1 MTQQPAIKRLT
12 CDCCSVHRMAQQKQ
26 PSGRL
31 RFLWLRNHRI
41 GQLAPH
47 SDWRGYAWER
57 NRRHSRYFATS
68 GRPALNLPVRS
79 RFALPYL
86 LSPAT
91 KKARVATLAI
101 LEQNTSCRKNAPL
114 SLRCCTID
122 GTSRGNPES
131 HAHVLMK
138 HCCRARHAR
147 RRCVRQALRFREE
160 IDLGS
165 GRPSVPCNRIHS
177 TTASLLL
184 SLATQFCLAWD
195 GRS

>member
-1 MTQQPAIKRLT
+1 MRMLI
-12 CDCCSVHRMAQQKQ
+12 CDCCWARRMAPLKHR
-26 PSGRL
+26 SDKL
-31 RFLWLRNHRI
+31 RFLSHKSRGT
-41 GQLAPH
+41 GQRGQR
-47 SDWRGYAWER
+47 SGWRSYAWER
-57 NRRHSRYFATS
+57 NRRHSRYSVTS
-68 GRPALNLPVRS
+68 GRQVLSLPARLQ
-79 RFALPYL
+79 FALPYL

-160 IDLGS
+160 IAIWEAIGLRFRAMES
-165 GRPSVPCNRIHS
+165 IQPPLRCFRH
-177 TTASLLL
+177 
-184 SLATQFCLAWD
+184 
-195 GRS
+195 